1 MSNLFAS
8 RSKARAFAAENG
20 GRVKDRGAFYGEGR
34 WAVIGAN
41 ETSTQEKT
49 VAFDMETPPAP
60 TASMFFDSRGEARA
74 FSKTVQNAKIIDHAK
89 ITAGCDKEEGVVKD
103 LGKRGKRWEVVF
115 VVSDVEVSVTVPQ
128 LPEPTEVPISM
139 LVARDEDKEIY
150 NKIAADYHDAVLADP
165 IVIMTPGNVSIT
177 LADGTIHTLGSNSE
191 IFNDVGMLLLNNKIA
206 EAVALIEAG
215 IAAKAEVAIDLGP
228 DMKLLD
234 GILYWHGIKQE
245 SGIARRIVSDI
256 EAGKFD
262 NRYVEFMRKLMLN
275 PSYKSVEMLY
285 DFLEHNKFTILEN
298 GNILA
303 YKGLKRTEHGPRDW
317 YTGLVPNWANTTVTM
332 PRNMVEDDP
341 TKACSQGLHIAPAE
355 YAREYGNV
363 VEVSVDPADIVS
375 VPYNYNNKKC
385 RCCRYQ
391 VLTGKE
397 KPEGAPDVIVVGVK
411 GAILDEIYLDKED

>member
-1 MSNLFAS
+1 MSDLFKSRADARVCAAS
-8 RSKARAFAAENG
+8 RGMK
-20 GRVKDRGAFYGEGR
+20 VVDRGVSPAVLAEGR
-34 WAVIGAN
+34 WMVVPKDSIGA
-41 ETSTQEKT
+41 SPEKT
-49 VAFDMETPPAP
+49 ISFDMETYPAP
-60 TASMFFDSRGEARA
+60 TASMFFASRGEARA

-89 ITAGCDKEEGVVKD
+89 TTAGHDKEGGVVKD

-128 LPEPTEVPISM
+128 LPEPTPVPI
-139 LVARDEDKEIY
+139 
-150 NKIAADYHDAVLADP
+150 KISVVDDTKADP

-177 LADGTIHTLGSNSE
+177 LPDGTIHTLGSNSE
-191 IFNDVGMLLLNNKIA
+191 IFNDVGMLLLNNKID

-234 GILYWHGIKQE
+234 GVLYWHGIKQE

-285 DFLEHNKFTILEN
+285 DFLEHNKFEILEN

-303 YKGLKRTEHGPRDW
+303 YKGLKRTENGPRDW
-317 YTGLVPNWANTTVTM
+317 FTGLVPNWANTTVTM

-341 TKACSQGLHIAPAE
+341 TKACSQGLHIASKE
-355 YAREYGNV
+355 YARDYGTV

-375 VPYNYNNKKC
+375 VPYDYDNKKC
-385 RCCRYQ
+385 RCCRYE

-397 KPEGAPDVIVVGVK
+397 KPAGAPDIIVVGVR

>member
-1 MSNLFAS
+1 MSDLFKSRADARVCAAS
-8 RSKARAFAAENG
+8 RGMK
-20 GRVKDRGAFYGEGR
+20 VVDRGVSPAVLAEGR
-34 WAVIGAN
+34 WMVVPKDSIGA
-41 ETSTQEKT
+41 SPEKT
-49 VAFDMETPPAP
+49 ISFDMETYPAP
-60 TASMFFDSRGEARA
+60 TASMFFASRREARA

-89 ITAGCDKEEGVVKD
+89 TTAGHDKEEGVVKD

-128 LPEPTEVPISM
+128 LPEPTPVPI
-139 LVARDEDKEIY
+139 
-150 NKIAADYHDAVLADP
+150 KISVVDDTKADP

-177 LADGTIHTLGSNSE
+177 LPDGTIHTLGSNSE
-191 IFNDVGMLLLNNKIA
+191 IFNDVGMLLLNNKID

-256 EAGKFD
+256 ETGKFD

-285 DFLEHNKFTILEN
+285 DFLEHNKFEILEN

-303 YKGLKRTEHGPRDW
+303 YKGLKRTENGPRDW
-317 YTGLVPNWANTTVTM
+317 FTGLVPNWANTTVTM

-341 TKACSQGLHIAPAE
+341 TKACSQGLHIASKE
-355 YAREYGNV
+355 YARDYGNV

-385 RCCRYQ
+385 RCCRYE

-397 KPEGAPDVIVVGVK
+397 KPAGAPDVIVVGVR

>member
-1 MSNLFAS
+1 MSDLFKSRADARVCAAS
-8 RSKARAFAAENG
+8 RGMK
-20 GRVKDRGAFYGEGR
+20 VVDRGVSPAVLAEGR
-34 WAVIGAN
+34 WMVVPKDSIGA
-41 ETSTQEKT
+41 SPEKT
-49 VAFDMETPPAP
+49 ISFDMETYPAP
-60 TASMFFDSRGEARA
+60 TASVFFASRGEARA

-89 ITAGCDKEEGVVKD
+89 TTAGHDKEEGVVKD

-128 LPEPTEVPISM
+128 LPEPTPVPI
-139 LVARDEDKEIY
+139 
-150 NKIAADYHDAVLADP
+150 KISVVDDTKADP

-177 LADGTIHTLGSNSE
+177 LPDGTIHTLGSNSE
-191 IFNDVGMLLLNNKIA
+191 IFNDVGMLLLNNKTD

-256 EAGKFD
+256 ETGKFD

-285 DFLEHNKFTILEN
+285 DFLEHNKFEILEN

-303 YKGLKRTEHGPRDW
+303 YKGLKRTENGPRDW
-317 YTGLVPNWANTTVTM
+317 FTGLVPNWANTTVTM

-341 TKACSQGLHIAPAE
+341 TKACSQGLHIASKE
-355 YAREYGNV
+355 YARDYGNV

-385 RCCRYQ
+385 RCCRYE

-397 KPEGAPDVIVVGVK
+397 KPAGAPDVIVVGVR

>member
-1 MSNLFAS
+1 MSNLFKSRADARVCAAS
-8 RSKARAFAAENG
+8 RGMK
-20 GRVKDRGAFYGEGR
+20 VVDRGVSPAVLAEGR
-34 WAVIGAN
+34 WMVVPKDSIGA
-41 ETSTQEKT
+41 SPEKT
-49 VAFDMETPPAP
+49 VSFDMETYPAP
-60 TASMFFDSRGEARA
+60 TASMFFGSRGEARA

-89 ITAGCDKEEGVVKD
+89 TTAGHDKEEGVVKD

-128 LPEPTEVPISM
+128 LPEPTPVPI
-139 LVARDEDKEIY
+139 
-150 NKIAADYHDAVLADP
+150 KISVVDDTKADP

-177 LADGTIHTLGSNSE
+177 LPDGTIHTLGSNSE
-191 IFNDVGMLLLNNKIA
+191 IFNDVGMLLLNNKID

-256 EAGKFD
+256 ETGKFD

-285 DFLEHNKFTILEN
+285 DFLEHNKFEILEN

-303 YKGLKRTEHGPRDW
+303 YKGLKRTENGPRDW
-317 YTGLVPNWANTTVTM
+317 FTGLVPNWANTTVTM

-341 TKACSQGLHIAPAE
+341 TKACSQGLHIASKE
-355 YAREYGNV
+355 YARDYGNV

-375 VPYNYNNKKC
+375 VPYDYDNKKC
-385 RCCRYQ
+385 RCCRYE

-397 KPEGAPDVIVVGVK
+397 KPAGAPDVIVVGVR

>member
-20 GRVKDRGAFYGEGR
+20 GRVKDRGAFYGEER

-41 ETSTQEKT
+41 ETSAQEKT
-49 VAFDMETPPAP
+49 VTFDMETYPAP

-74 FSKTVQNAKIIDHAK
+74 FSKTVQNAKIIDHAQ
-89 ITAGCDKEEGVVKD
+89 GPRGVNYGVVKD

-128 LPEPTEVPISM
+128 LPEPTSMPINIS
-139 LVARDEDKEIY
+139 VVDDTK
-150 NKIAADYHDAVLADP
+150 ADP

-177 LADGTIHTLGSNSE
+177 LPDGTIHTLGGNSE
-191 IFNDVGMLLLNNKIA
+191 IFNDVGILLLNNKID

-234 GILYWHGIKQE
+234 GVLYWHGIKQE

-285 DFLEHNKFTILEN
+285 DFLEHNKFTILED

-341 TKACSQGLHIAPAE
+341 TKACSQGLHIAAEE
-355 YAREYGNV
+355 YARDYGNV

>member
-1 MSNLFAS
+1 MSNLFKSRADARVCAAS
-8 RSKARAFAAENG
+8 RGMK
-20 GRVKDRGAFYGEGR
+20 VVDRGVSPAVLAEGR
-34 WAVIGAN
+34 WMVVPKESIGA
-41 ETSTQEKT
+41 SPEKT
-49 VAFDMETPPAP
+49 VSFDMETYPAP
-60 TASMFFDSRGEARA
+60 TASMFFGSRGEARA

-89 ITAGCDKEEGVVKD
+89 TTAERDKDEGVVKD

-128 LPEPTEVPISM
+128 LPEPTSVPI
-139 LVARDEDKEIY
+139 
-150 NKIAADYHDAVLADP
+150 KISVVDDTKADP

-177 LADGTIHTLGSNSE
+177 LPDGTIHTLGSNSE
-191 IFNDVGMLLLNNKIA
+191 IFNDVGMLLLNNKID

-234 GILYWHGIKQE
+234 GVLYWHGIKQE

-256 EAGKFD
+256 ETGKFD

-285 DFLEHNKFTILEN
+285 DFLEHNKFEILEN

-303 YKGLKRTEHGPRDW
+303 YKGLKRTENGPRDW
-317 YTGLVPNWANTTVTM
+317 FTGLVPNWANTTVTM

-341 TKACSQGLHIAPAE
+341 TKSCSQGLHIASKE
-355 YAREYGNV
+355 YARDYGNV

-375 VPYNYNNKKC
+375 VPYDYDNKKC
-385 RCCRYQ
+385 RCCRYE

-397 KPEGAPDVIVVGVK
+397 KPAGAPDVIVVGVR

>member
-1 MSNLFAS
+1 MSDLFKSRADARVCAAS
-8 RSKARAFAAENG
+8 RGMK
-20 GRVKDRGAFYGEGR
+20 VVDRGVSPAVLAEGR
-34 WAVIGAN
+34 WMVVPKDSIGA
-41 ETSTQEKT
+41 SPEKT
-49 VAFDMETPPAP
+49 ISFDMETYPAP
-60 TASMFFDSRGEARA
+60 TASVFFASRGEARA

-89 ITAGCDKEEGVVKD
+89 TTAGHDKEEGVVKD

-128 LPEPTEVPISM
+128 LPEPTPVPI
-139 LVARDEDKEIY
+139 
-150 NKIAADYHDAVLADP
+150 KISVVDDTKADP

-177 LADGTIHTLGSNSE
+177 LPDGTIHTLGSNSE
-191 IFNDVGMLLLNNKIA
+191 IFNDVGMLLLNNKID

-256 EAGKFD
+256 ETGKFD

-285 DFLEHNKFTILEN
+285 DFLEHNKFEILEN

-303 YKGLKRTEHGPRDW
+303 YKGLKRTENGPRDW
-317 YTGLVPNWANTTVTM
+317 FTGLVPNWANTTVTM

-341 TKACSQGLHIAPAE
+341 TKACSQGLHIASKE
-355 YAREYGNV
+355 YARDYGNV

-385 RCCRYQ
+385 RCCRYE

-397 KPEGAPDVIVVGVK
+397 KPAGAPDVIVVGVR

>member
-1 MSNLFAS
+1 MSDLFKSRADARVCAAS
-8 RSKARAFAAENG
+8 RGMK
-20 GRVKDRGAFYGEGR
+20 VVDRGVSPAVLAEGR
-34 WAVIGAN
+34 WMVVPKDSIGA
-41 ETSTQEKT
+41 SPEKT
-49 VAFDMETPPAP
+49 ISFDMETYPAP
-60 TASMFFDSRGEARA
+60 TASMFFASRGEARA

-89 ITAGCDKEEGVVKD
+89 TTAGHDKEEGVVKD

-128 LPEPTEVPISM
+128 LPEPTPVPI
-139 LVARDEDKEIY
+139 
-150 NKIAADYHDAVLADP
+150 KISVVDDTKADP

-177 LADGTIHTLGSNSE
+177 LPDGTIHTLGSNSE
-191 IFNDVGMLLLNNKIA
+191 IFNDVGMLLLNNKID

-256 EAGKFD
+256 ETRKFD

-285 DFLEHNKFTILEN
+285 DFLEHNKFEILEN

-303 YKGLKRTEHGPRDW
+303 YKGLKRTENGPRDW
-317 YTGLVPNWANTTVTM
+317 FTGLVPNWANTTVTM

-341 TKACSQGLHIAPAE
+341 TKACSQGLHIASKE
-355 YAREYGNV
+355 YARDYGNV

-385 RCCRYQ
+385 RCCRYE

-397 KPEGAPDVIVVGVK
+397 KPAGAPDVIVVGVG

>member
-1 MSNLFAS
+1 MSNLFKSRADARVCAAS
-8 RSKARAFAAENG
+8 RGMK
-20 GRVKDRGAFYGEGR
+20 VVDRGVSPAVLAEGR
-34 WAVIGAN
+34 WMVVPKDSIGA
-41 ETSTQEKT
+41 SPEKT
-49 VAFDMETPPAP
+49 ISFDMETYPAP
-60 TASMFFDSRGEARA
+60 TASMFFASRGEARA

-89 ITAGCDKEEGVVKD
+89 TTAGHDKEEGVVKD

-115 VVSDVEVSVTVPQ
+115 VVSDVEVSITVPQ
-128 LPEPTEVPISM
+128 LPEPTPVPI
-139 LVARDEDKEIY
+139 
-150 NKIAADYHDAVLADP
+150 KISVVDDTKADP

-177 LADGTIHTLGSNSE
+177 LPDGTIHTLGSNSE
-191 IFNDVGMLLLNNKIA
+191 IFNDVGMLLLNNKID

-234 GILYWHGIKQE
+234 GVLYWHGIKQE

-256 EAGKFD
+256 ETGKFD

-285 DFLEHNKFTILEN
+285 DFLEHNKFEILEN

-303 YKGLKRTEHGPRDW
+303 YKGLKRTENGPRDW
-317 YTGLVPNWANTTVTM
+317 FTGLVPNWANTTVTM

-341 TKACSQGLHIAPAE
+341 TKACSQGLHIASKE
-355 YAREYGNV
+355 YARDYGNV

-385 RCCRYQ
+385 RCCRYE

-397 KPEGAPDVIVVGVK
+397 KPAGAPDVIVVGVG

>member
-20 GRVKDRGAFYGEGR
+20 GRVKDRGTFYGEER

-41 ETSTQEKT
+41 ETPAQEKT
-49 VAFDMETPPAP
+49 VAFDMETYPAP
-60 TASMFFDSRGEARA
+60 TASMFFGSRGEARA

-89 ITAGCDKEEGVVKD
+89 TTAGHDKEEGVVKD

-128 LPEPTEVPISM
+128 LPEPTSVPINIS
-139 LVARDEDKEIY
+139 VVDDTK
-150 NKIAADYHDAVLADP
+150 ADP

-177 LADGTIHTLGSNSE
+177 LPDGTIHTLGSNSE
-191 IFNDVGMLLLNNKIA
+191 IFNDVGMLLLNNKID

-256 EAGKFD
+256 ETGKFD

-285 DFLEHNKFTILEN
+285 DFLEHNKFEILEN

-303 YKGLKRTEHGPRDW
+303 YKGLKRTENGPRDW
-317 YTGLVPNWANTTVTM
+317 FTGLVPNWANTTVTM

-341 TKACSQGLHIAPAE
+341 TKACSQGLHIASKE
-355 YAREYGNV
+355 YARDYGNV

-385 RCCRYQ
+385 RCCRYE

-397 KPEGAPDVIVVGVK
+397 KPAGAPDVIVVGVR

>member
-1 MSNLFAS
+1 MSNLFKSRADARVCAAS
-8 RSKARAFAAENG
+8 RGMK
-20 GRVKDRGAFYGEGR
+20 VVDRGVSPAVLAEGR
-34 WAVIGAN
+34 WMVVPKDSIGA
-41 ETSTQEKT
+41 SPEKT
-49 VAFDMETPPAP
+49 ISFDMETYPAP
-60 TASMFFDSRGEARA
+60 TASMFFASRGEARA

-89 ITAGCDKEEGVVKD
+89 TTAGHDKEEGVVKD

-115 VVSDVEVSVTVPQ
+115 VVSDVEVSITVPQ
-128 LPEPTEVPISM
+128 LPEPTPVPI
-139 LVARDEDKEIY
+139 
-150 NKIAADYHDAVLADP
+150 KISVVDDTKADP

-177 LADGTIHTLGSNSE
+177 LPDGTIHTLGSNSE
-191 IFNDVGMLLLNNKIA
+191 IFNDVGMLLLNNKID

-234 GILYWHGIKQE
+234 GVLYWHGIKQE

-256 EAGKFD
+256 ETGKFD

-285 DFLEHNKFTILEN
+285 DFLEHNKFEILEN

-303 YKGLKRTEHGPRDW
+303 YKGLKRTENGPRDW
-317 YTGLVPNWANTTVTM
+317 FTGLVPNWANTTVTM

-341 TKACSQGLHIAPAE
+341 TKACSQGLHIASKE
-355 YAREYGNV
+355 YARDYGNV

-385 RCCRYQ
+385 RCCRYE

-397 KPEGAPDVIVVGVK
+397 KPAGAPDVIVVGVR

>member
-1 MSNLFAS
+1 MSDLFKSRADARVCAAS
-8 RSKARAFAAENG
+8 RGMK
-20 GRVKDRGAFYGEGR
+20 VVDRGVSPAVLAEGR
-34 WAVIGAN
+34 WMVVPKDSIG
-41 ETSTQEKT
+41 TSPEKT
-49 VAFDMETPPAP
+49 ISFDMETYPAP
-60 TASMFFDSRGEARA
+60 TASMFFASRGEARA

-89 ITAGCDKEEGVVKD
+89 TTAGHDKEEGVVKD

-128 LPEPTEVPISM
+128 LPEPTPVPI
-139 LVARDEDKEIY
+139 
-150 NKIAADYHDAVLADP
+150 KISVVDDTKADP

-177 LADGTIHTLGSNSE
+177 LPDGTIHTLGSNSE
-191 IFNDVGMLLLNNKIA
+191 IFNDVGMLLLNNKID

-256 EAGKFD
+256 ETGKFD

-285 DFLEHNKFTILEN
+285 DFLEHNKFEILEN

-303 YKGLKRTEHGPRDW
+303 YKGLKRTENGPRDW
-317 YTGLVPNWANTTVTM
+317 FTGLVPNWANTTVTM

-341 TKACSQGLHIAPAE
+341 TKACSQGLHIASKE
-355 YAREYGNV
+355 YARDYGNV

-385 RCCRYQ
+385 RCCRYE

-397 KPEGAPDVIVVGVK
+397 KPAGAPDVIVVGVR

>member
-1 MSNLFAS
+1 MSNLFKSRADARVCAAS
-8 RSKARAFAAENG
+8 RGMK
-20 GRVKDRGAFYGEGR
+20 VVDRGVSPAVLAEGR
-34 WAVIGAN
+34 WMVVPKDSIGA
-41 ETSTQEKT
+41 SPEKT
-49 VAFDMETPPAP
+49 ISFDMETYPAP
-60 TASMFFDSRGEARA
+60 TASMFFASRGEARA

-89 ITAGCDKEEGVVKD
+89 TTAGHDKEEGVVKD

-128 LPEPTEVPISM
+128 LPEPTPVPI
-139 LVARDEDKEIY
+139 
-150 NKIAADYHDAVLADP
+150 KISVVDDTKADP

-177 LADGTIHTLGSNSE
+177 LPDGTIHTLGSNSE
-191 IFNDVGMLLLNNKIA
+191 IFNDVGMLLLNNKID

-285 DFLEHNKFTILEN
+285 DFLEHNKFEILEN

-303 YKGLKRTEHGPRDW
+303 YKGLKRTENGPRDW
-317 YTGLVPNWANTTVTM
+317 FTGLVPNWANTTVTM

-341 TKACSQGLHIAPAE
+341 TKACSQGLHIASKE
-355 YAREYGNV
+355 YARGYGNV

-385 RCCRYQ
+385 RCCRYE

-397 KPEGAPDVIVVGVK
+397 KPAGAPDVIVVGVR

>member
-1 MSNLFAS
+1 MNKFFESRSAARKFAS
-8 RSKARAFAAENG
+8 ENG
-20 GRVKDRGAFYGEGR
+20 MKVLDLGVGAQSMRWMVVPKDSQGASRPPEVDMSFTSE
-34 WAVIGAN
+34 AV
-41 ETSTQEKT
+41 
-49 VAFDMETPPAP
+49 PAQS
-60 TASMFFDSRGEARA
+60 SMFFASRGEARDFA
-74 FSKTVQNAKIIDHAK
+74 RGKKNAKIIDHAK
-89 ITAGCDKEEGVVKD
+89 TSDGRDKHEGVVKD
-103 LGKRGKRWEVVF
+103 LGKRGKRWEVTF
-115 VVSDVEVSVTVPQ
+115 EVTDLHIEATVTL
-128 LPEPTEVPISM
+128 LPEPTSVPINIS
-139 LVARDEDKEIY
+139 VVEDMK
-150 NKIAADYHDAVLADP
+150 ADP

-191 IFNDVGMLLLNNKIA
+191 IFNDVGILLLNNKID

-234 GILYWHGIKQE
+234 GVLYWHGIKQE

-285 DFLEHNKFTILEN
+285 DFLEHNKFEILEN

-303 YKGLKRTEHGPRDW
+303 YKGLKRTENGPRDW
-317 YTGLVPNWANTTVTM
+317 FTGLVPNWANTTVTM

-341 TKACSQGLHIAPAE
+341 TKPCSQGLHIASAE
-355 YAREYGNV
+355 YARGYGNV

-385 RCCRYQ
+385 RCCRYE

-397 KPEGAPDVIVVGVK
+397 KPAGAPDVIVVGVR

>member
-1 MSNLFAS
+1 MSDLFKSRADARVCAAS
-8 RSKARAFAAENG
+8 RGMK
-20 GRVKDRGAFYGEGR
+20 VVDRGVSPAVLAEGR
-34 WAVIGAN
+34 WMVVPKDSIGA
-41 ETSTQEKT
+41 SPEKT
-49 VAFDMETPPAP
+49 ISFDMETYPAP
-60 TASMFFDSRGEARA
+60 TASMFFASRGEARA

-89 ITAGCDKEEGVVKD
+89 TTAGHDKEEGVVKD

-128 LPEPTEVPISM
+128 LPEPTPVPI
-139 LVARDEDKEIY
+139 
-150 NKIAADYHDAVLADP
+150 KISVVDDTKADP
-165 IVIMTPGNVSIT
+165 IIIMTPGNVSIT
-177 LADGTIHTLGSNSE
+177 LPDGTIHTLGSNSE
-191 IFNDVGMLLLNNKIA
+191 IFNDVGMLLLNNKID

-256 EAGKFD
+256 ETGKFD

-285 DFLEHNKFTILEN
+285 DFLEHNKFEILEN

-303 YKGLKRTEHGPRDW
+303 YKGLKRTENGPRDW
-317 YTGLVPNWANTTVTM
+317 FTGLVPNWANTTVTM

-341 TKACSQGLHIAPAE
+341 TKACSQGLHIASKE
-355 YAREYGNV
+355 YARDYGNV

-385 RCCRYQ
+385 RCCRYE

-397 KPEGAPDVIVVGVK
+397 KPAGAPDVIVVGVR

>member
-20 GRVKDRGAFYGEGR
+20 GRVKDRGTFYGEER

-41 ETSTQEKT
+41 ETPAQEKT
-49 VAFDMETPPAP
+49 VAFDMETYPAP
-60 TASMFFDSRGEARA
+60 TASMFFGSRGEARA

-89 ITAGCDKEEGVVKD
+89 TTAGHDKEEGVVKD

-128 LPEPTEVPISM
+128 LPEPTPVPI
-139 LVARDEDKEIY
+139 
-150 NKIAADYHDAVLADP
+150 KISVVDDTKADP

-177 LADGTIHTLGSNSE
+177 LPDGTIHTLGSNSE
-191 IFNDVGMLLLNNKIA
+191 IFNDVGMLLLNNKID

-256 EAGKFD
+256 ETGKFD

-285 DFLEHNKFTILEN
+285 DFLEHNKFEILEN

-303 YKGLKRTEHGPRDW
+303 YKGLKRTENGPRDW
-317 YTGLVPNWANTTVTM
+317 FTGLVPNWANTTVTM

-341 TKACSQGLHIAPAE
+341 TKACSQGLHIASKE
-355 YAREYGNV
+355 YARDYGNV

-385 RCCRYQ
+385 RCCRYE

-397 KPEGAPDVIVVGVK
+397 KPAGAPDVIVVGVR

>member
-1 MSNLFAS
+1 MSDLFKSRADARVCAAS
-8 RSKARAFAAENG
+8 RGMK
-20 GRVKDRGAFYGEGR
+20 VVDRGVSPAVLAEGR
-34 WAVIGAN
+34 WMVVPKDSIGA
-41 ETSTQEKT
+41 SPEKT
-49 VAFDMETPPAP
+49 ISFDMETYPAP
-60 TASMFFDSRGEARA
+60 TASMFFASRGEARA

-89 ITAGCDKEEGVVKD
+89 TTAGHDKEEGVVKD

-128 LPEPTEVPISM
+128 LPEPTPVPI
-139 LVARDEDKEIY
+139 
-150 NKIAADYHDAVLADP
+150 KISVVDDTKADP

-177 LADGTIHTLGSNSE
+177 LPDGTIHTLGSNSE
-191 IFNDVGMLLLNNKIA
+191 IFNDVGMLLLNNKID

-256 EAGKFD
+256 GTGKFD

-285 DFLEHNKFTILEN
+285 DFLEHNKFEILEN

-303 YKGLKRTEHGPRDW
+303 YKGLKRTENGPRDW
-317 YTGLVPNWANTTVTM
+317 FTGLVPNWANTTVTM

-341 TKACSQGLHIAPAE
+341 TKACSQGLHIASKE
-355 YAREYGNV
+355 YARDYGNV

-385 RCCRYQ
+385 RCCRYE

-397 KPEGAPDVIVVGVK
+397 KPAGAPDVIVVGVR

>member
-1 MSNLFAS
+1 MSDLFKSRADARVCAAS
-8 RSKARAFAAENG
+8 RGMK
-20 GRVKDRGAFYGEGR
+20 VVDRGVSPAVLAEGR
-34 WAVIGAN
+34 WMVVPKDSIGA
-41 ETSTQEKT
+41 SPEKT
-49 VAFDMETPPAP
+49 ISFDMETYPAP
-60 TASMFFDSRGEARA
+60 TASMFFASRGEARA
-74 FSKTVQNAKIIDHAK
+74 FSKTVQNAKIIHHAK
-89 ITAGCDKEEGVVKD
+89 TTAGNDKEEGVVKD

-128 LPEPTEVPISM
+128 LPEPTPVPI
-139 LVARDEDKEIY
+139 
-150 NKIAADYHDAVLADP
+150 KISVVDDTKADP

-177 LADGTIHTLGSNSE
+177 LPDGTIHTLGSNSE
-191 IFNDVGMLLLNNKIA
+191 IFNDVGMLLLNNKID

-256 EAGKFD
+256 ETGKFD

-285 DFLEHNKFTILEN
+285 DFLEHNKFEILEN

-303 YKGLKRTEHGPRDW
+303 YKGLKRTENGPRDW
-317 YTGLVPNWANTTVTM
+317 FTGLVPNWANTTVTM

-341 TKACSQGLHIAPAE
+341 TKACSQGLHIASKE
-355 YAREYGNV
+355 YARDYGNV

-385 RCCRYQ
+385 RCCRYE

-397 KPEGAPDVIVVGVK
+397 KPAGAPDVIVVGVR

>member
-1 MSNLFAS
+1 MSDLFKSRADARVCAAS
-8 RSKARAFAAENG
+8 RGMK
-20 GRVKDRGAFYGEGR
+20 VVDRGVSPAVLAEGR
-34 WAVIGAN
+34 WMVVPKDSIGA
-41 ETSTQEKT
+41 SPEKT
-49 VAFDMETPPAP
+49 ISFDMETYPAP
-60 TASMFFDSRGEARA
+60 TASMFFASRGEARA

-89 ITAGCDKEEGVVKD
+89 TTAGHDKEEGVVKD

-128 LPEPTEVPISM
+128 LPDPTPVPI
-139 LVARDEDKEIY
+139 
-150 NKIAADYHDAVLADP
+150 KISVVDDTKADP

-177 LADGTIHTLGSNSE
+177 LPDGTIHTLGSNSE
-191 IFNDVGMLLLNNKIA
+191 IFNDVGMLLLNNKID

-256 EAGKFD
+256 ETGKFD

-285 DFLEHNKFTILEN
+285 DFLEHNKFEILEN

-303 YKGLKRTEHGPRDW
+303 YKGLKRTENGPRDW
-317 YTGLVPNWANTTVTM
+317 FTGLVPNWANTTVTM

-341 TKACSQGLHIAPAE
+341 TKACSQGLHIASKE
-355 YAREYGNV
+355 YARDYGNV

-385 RCCRYQ
+385 RCCRYE

-397 KPEGAPDVIVVGVK
+397 KPAGAPDVIVVGVR

>member
-1 MSNLFAS
+1 MSDLFKSRADARVCAAS
-8 RSKARAFAAENG
+8 RGMK
-20 GRVKDRGAFYGEGR
+20 VVDRGVSPAVLAEGR
-34 WAVIGAN
+34 WMVVPKDSIGA
-41 ETSTQEKT
+41 SPEKT
-49 VAFDMETPPAP
+49 ISFDMETYPAP
-60 TASMFFDSRGEARA
+60 TASMFFASRGEARA

-89 ITAGCDKEEGVVKD
+89 TTAGHDKEEGVVKD

-128 LPEPTEVPISM
+128 LPEPTPVPI
-139 LVARDEDKEIY
+139 
-150 NKIAADYHDAVLADP
+150 KISVVDDTKADP

-177 LADGTIHTLGSNSE
+177 LPDGTIHTLGSNSE
-191 IFNDVGMLLLNNKIA
+191 IFNDVGMLLLNNKIG
-206 EAVALIEAG
+206 EAVALIEEG

-256 EAGKFD
+256 ETGKFD

-285 DFLEHNKFTILEN
+285 DFLEHNKFEILEN

-303 YKGLKRTEHGPRDW
+303 YKGLKRTENGPRDW
-317 YTGLVPNWANTTVTM
+317 FTGLVPNWANTTVTM

-341 TKACSQGLHIAPAE
+341 TKACSQGLHIASKE
-355 YAREYGNV
+355 YARDYGNV

-385 RCCRYQ
+385 RCCRYE

-397 KPEGAPDVIVVGVK
+397 KPAGAPDVIVVGVR

>member
-1 MSNLFAS
+1 MSDLFKSRADARVCAAS
-8 RSKARAFAAENG
+8 RGMK
-20 GRVKDRGAFYGEGR
+20 VVDRGVSPAVLAEGR
-34 WAVIGAN
+34 WMVVPKDSIGA
-41 ETSTQEKT
+41 SPEKT
-49 VAFDMETPPAP
+49 ISFDMETYPAP
-60 TASMFFDSRGEARA
+60 TASMFFASRGEARA

-89 ITAGCDKEEGVVKD
+89 TTAGHDKEEGVVKD

-128 LPEPTEVPISM
+128 LPEPTPVPI
-139 LVARDEDKEIY
+139 
-150 NKIAADYHDAVLADP
+150 KISVVDDTKADP

-177 LADGTIHTLGSNSE
+177 LPDGTIHTLGSNSE
-191 IFNDVGMLLLNNKIA
+191 IFNDVGMLLLNNKID

-256 EAGKFD
+256 ETGKFD

-285 DFLEHNKFTILEN
+285 DFLEHNKFEILEN

-303 YKGLKRTEHGPRDW
+303 YKGLKRTENGPRDW
-317 YTGLVPNWANTTVTM
+317 FTGLVPNWANTTVTM

-341 TKACSQGLHIAPAE
+341 TKACSQGLHIASKE
-355 YAREYGNV
+355 YARDYGNV

-397 KPEGAPDVIVVGVK
+397 KPAGAPDVIVVGVR

>member
-1 MSNLFAS
+1 MSDLFKSRADARVCAAS
-8 RSKARAFAAENG
+8 RGMK
-20 GRVKDRGAFYGEGR
+20 VVDRGVSPAVLAEGR
-34 WAVIGAN
+34 WMVVPKDSIGA
-41 ETSTQEKT
+41 SPEKT
-49 VAFDMETPPAP
+49 ISFDMETYPAP
-60 TASMFFDSRGEARA
+60 TASMFFASRGEARA

-89 ITAGCDKEEGVVKD
+89 ITAGHDKEEGVVKD

-128 LPEPTEVPISM
+128 LPEPTPVPI
-139 LVARDEDKEIY
+139 
-150 NKIAADYHDAVLADP
+150 KISVVDDTKTDP

-177 LADGTIHTLGSNSE
+177 LPDGTIHTLGSNSE
-191 IFNDVGMLLLNNKIA
+191 IFNDVGMLLLNNKID

-256 EAGKFD
+256 ETGKFD

-285 DFLEHNKFTILEN
+285 DFLEHNKFEILEN

-303 YKGLKRTEHGPRDW
+303 YKGLKRTENGPRDW
-317 YTGLVPNWANTTVTM
+317 FTGLVPNWANTIVTM

-341 TKACSQGLHIAPAE
+341 TKACSQGLHIASKE
-355 YAREYGNV
+355 YARDYGNV

-385 RCCRYQ
+385 RCCRYE

-397 KPEGAPDVIVVGVK
+397 KPAGAPDVIVVGVR

>member
-1 MSNLFAS
+1 MSDLFKSRADARVCAAS
-8 RSKARAFAAENG
+8 RGMK
-20 GRVKDRGAFYGEGR
+20 VVDRGVSPAVLAEWR
-34 WAVIGAN
+34 WMVVPKDSISA
-41 ETSTQEKT
+41 SPEKT
-49 VAFDMETPPAP
+49 ISFDMETYPAP
-60 TASMFFDSRGEARA
+60 TASMFFASRGEARA

-89 ITAGCDKEEGVVKD
+89 TTAGHDKEEGVVKD

-128 LPEPTEVPISM
+128 LPEPTPVPI
-139 LVARDEDKEIY
+139 
-150 NKIAADYHDAVLADP
+150 KISVVDDTKADP

-177 LADGTIHTLGSNSE
+177 LPDGTIHTLGSNSE
-191 IFNDVGMLLLNNKIA
+191 IFNDVGMLLLNNKID

-256 EAGKFD
+256 ETGKFD

-285 DFLEHNKFTILEN
+285 DFLEHNKFEILEN

-303 YKGLKRTEHGPRDW
+303 YKGLKRTENGPRDW
-317 YTGLVPNWANTTVTM
+317 FTGLVPNWANTTVTM

-341 TKACSQGLHIAPAE
+341 TKACSQGLHIASKE
-355 YAREYGNV
+355 YARDYGNV

-385 RCCRYQ
+385 RCCRYE

-397 KPEGAPDVIVVGVK
+397 KPAGAPDVIVVGVR

>member
-1 MSNLFAS
+1 MSNLFKSRADARVCAAS
-8 RSKARAFAAENG
+8 RGMK
-20 GRVKDRGAFYGEGR
+20 VVDRGVSTAVLAEGR
-34 WAVIGAN
+34 WMVVPKDSIGA
-41 ETSTQEKT
+41 SPEKT
-49 VAFDMETPPAP
+49 ISFDMETYPAP
-60 TASMFFDSRGEARA
+60 TASMFFASRGEARA

-89 ITAGCDKEEGVVKD
+89 TTAGHDKEEGVVKD

-128 LPEPTEVPISM
+128 LPEPTPVPI
-139 LVARDEDKEIY
+139 
-150 NKIAADYHDAVLADP
+150 KISVVDDTKADP

-177 LADGTIHTLGSNSE
+177 LPDGTIHTLGSNSE
-191 IFNDVGMLLLNNKIA
+191 IFNDVGMLLLNNKID

-256 EAGKFD
+256 ETGKFD

-285 DFLEHNKFTILEN
+285 DFLEHNKFEILEN

-303 YKGLKRTEHGPRDW
+303 YKGLKRTENGPRDW
-317 YTGLVPNWANTTVTM
+317 FTGLVPNWANTTVTM

-341 TKACSQGLHIAPAE
+341 TKACSQGLHIASKE
-355 YAREYGNV
+355 YARDYGNV

-375 VPYNYNNKKC
+375 VPYDYDNKKC
-385 RCCRYQ
+385 RCCRYE

-397 KPEGAPDVIVVGVK
+397 KPAGAPDVIVVGVR

>member
-1 MSNLFAS
+1 MSNLFKSRADARVCAAS
-8 RSKARAFAAENG
+8 RGMK
-20 GRVKDRGAFYGEGR
+20 VVDRGVSPAVLAEGR
-34 WAVIGAN
+34 WMVVPKDSIGA
-41 ETSTQEKT
+41 SPEKT
-49 VAFDMETPPAP
+49 ISFDMETYPAP
-60 TASMFFDSRGEARA
+60 TASMFFASRGEARA

-89 ITAGCDKEEGVVKD
+89 TTAGHDKEEGVVKD

-128 LPEPTEVPISM
+128 LPEPTPVPI
-139 LVARDEDKEIY
+139 
-150 NKIAADYHDAVLADP
+150 KISVVDDTKADP

-177 LADGTIHTLGSNSE
+177 LPDGTIHTLGSNSE
-191 IFNDVGMLLLNNKIA
+191 IFNDVGMLLLNNKID

-256 EAGKFD
+256 ETGKFD

-285 DFLEHNKFTILEN
+285 DFLEHNKFEILEN

-303 YKGLKRTEHGPRDW
+303 YKGLKRTENGPRDW
-317 YTGLVPNWANTTVTM
+317 FTGLVPNWANTTVTM

-341 TKACSQGLHIAPAE
+341 TKSCSQGLHIASKE
-355 YAREYGNV
+355 YARDYGNV

-375 VPYNYNNKKC
+375 VPYDYDNKKC
-385 RCCRYQ
+385 RCCRYE

-397 KPEGAPDVIVVGVK
+397 KPAGAPDVIVVGVR

>member
-1 MSNLFAS
+1 MSDLFKSRADARVCAAS
-8 RSKARAFAAENG
+8 RGMK
-20 GRVKDRGAFYGEGR
+20 VVDRGVSPAVLAEGR
-34 WAVIGAN
+34 WMVVPKDSIGA
-41 ETSTQEKT
+41 SPEKT
-49 VAFDMETPPAP
+49 ISFDMETYPAP
-60 TASMFFDSRGEARA
+60 TASMFFASRGEARA

-89 ITAGCDKEEGVVKD
+89 TTAGHDKEEGVVKD

-128 LPEPTEVPISM
+128 LPEPTPVPI
-139 LVARDEDKEIY
+139 
-150 NKIAADYHDAVLADP
+150 KISVVDDTKADP

-177 LADGTIHTLGSNSE
+177 LPDGTIHTLGSNSE
-191 IFNDVGMLLLNNKIA
+191 IFNDVGMLLLNNKID

-256 EAGKFD
+256 ETGKFD

-285 DFLEHNKFTILEN
+285 DFLEHNKFEILEN

-303 YKGLKRTEHGPRDW
+303 YKGLKRTENGPRDW
-317 YTGLVPNWANTTVTM
+317 FTGLVPNWANTTVTM

-341 TKACSQGLHIAPAE
+341 TKACSQGLHIASKE
-355 YAREYGNV
+355 YARDYGNV

-375 VPYNYNNKKC
+375 VPYNYNKKKC
-385 RCCRYQ
+385 RCCRYE

-397 KPEGAPDVIVVGVK
+397 KPAGAPDVIVVGVR

>member
-1 MSNLFAS
+1 MSDLFKSRADARVCAAS
-8 RSKARAFAAENG
+8 RGMK
-20 GRVKDRGAFYGEGR
+20 VVDRGVSPAVLAEGR
-34 WAVIGAN
+34 WMVVPKDSIGA
-41 ETSTQEKT
+41 SPEKT
-49 VAFDMETPPAP
+49 ISFDMETYPAP
-60 TASMFFDSRGEARA
+60 TASMFFASRGEARA

-89 ITAGCDKEEGVVKD
+89 TTAGHDKEEGVVKD

-128 LPEPTEVPISM
+128 LPEPTSVPI
-139 LVARDEDKEIY
+139 
-150 NKIAADYHDAVLADP
+150 KISVVDDTKADP

-177 LADGTIHTLGSNSE
+177 LPDGTIHTLGSNSE
-191 IFNDVGMLLLNNKIA
+191 IFNDVGMLLLNNKID

-256 EAGKFD
+256 ETGKFD

-285 DFLEHNKFTILEN
+285 DFLEHNKFEILEN

-303 YKGLKRTEHGPRDW
+303 YKGLKRTENGPRDW
-317 YTGLVPNWANTTVTM
+317 FTGLVPNWANTTVTM

-341 TKACSQGLHIAPAE
+341 TKACSQGLHIASKE
-355 YAREYGNV
+355 YARDYGNV

-385 RCCRYQ
+385 RCCRYE

-397 KPEGAPDVIVVGVK
+397 KPAGAPDVIVVGVR

>member
-1 MSNLFAS
+1 MSDLFKSRADARVCAAS
-8 RSKARAFAAENG
+8 RGMK
-20 GRVKDRGAFYGEGR
+20 VVDRGVSPAVLAEGR
-34 WAVIGAN
+34 WMVVPKDSIGA
-41 ETSTQEKT
+41 SPEKT
-49 VAFDMETPPAP
+49 ISFDMETYPAP
-60 TASMFFDSRGEARA
+60 TASMFFASRGEARA

-89 ITAGCDKEEGVVKD
+89 ITAGHDKEEGVVKD

-128 LPEPTEVPISM
+128 LPEPTPVPI
-139 LVARDEDKEIY
+139 
-150 NKIAADYHDAVLADP
+150 KISVVDDTKADP

-177 LADGTIHTLGSNSE
+177 LPDGTIHTLGSNSE
-191 IFNDVGMLLLNNKIA
+191 IFNDVGMLLLNNKID

-256 EAGKFD
+256 ETGKFD

-285 DFLEHNKFTILEN
+285 DFLEHNKFEILEN

-303 YKGLKRTEHGPRDW
+303 YKGLKRTENGPRDW
-317 YTGLVPNWANTTVTM
+317 FTGLVPNWANTTVTM

-341 TKACSQGLHIAPAE
+341 TKACSQGLHIASKE
-355 YAREYGNV
+355 YARDYGNV

-385 RCCRYQ
+385 RCCRYE

-397 KPEGAPDVIVVGVK
+397 KPAGAPDVIVVGVR

>member
-1 MSNLFAS
+1 MSDLFKSRADARVCAAS
-8 RSKARAFAAENG
+8 RGMK
-20 GRVKDRGAFYGEGR
+20 VVDRGVSPAVLAEGR
-34 WAVIGAN
+34 WMVVPKDSIGA
-41 ETSTQEKT
+41 SPEKT
-49 VAFDMETPPAP
+49 ISFDMETYPGP
-60 TASMFFDSRGEARA
+60 TASMFFASRGEARA

-89 ITAGCDKEEGVVKD
+89 TTAGHDKEEGVVKD

-128 LPEPTEVPISM
+128 LPEPTPVPI
-139 LVARDEDKEIY
+139 
-150 NKIAADYHDAVLADP
+150 KISVVDDTKADP

-177 LADGTIHTLGSNSE
+177 LPDGTIHTLGSNSE
-191 IFNDVGMLLLNNKIA
+191 IFNDVGMLLLNNKID

-256 EAGKFD
+256 ETGKFD

-285 DFLEHNKFTILEN
+285 DFLEHNKFEILEN

-303 YKGLKRTEHGPRDW
+303 YKGLKRTENGPRDW
-317 YTGLVPNWANTTVTM
+317 FTGLVPNWANTTVTM

-341 TKACSQGLHIAPAE
+341 TKACSQGLHIASKE
-355 YAREYGNV
+355 YARDYGNV

-385 RCCRYQ
+385 RCCRYE

-397 KPEGAPDVIVVGVK
+397 KPAGAPDVIVVGVR

>member
-1 MSNLFAS
+1 MSDLFKSRADARVCAAS
-8 RSKARAFAAENG
+8 RGMK
-20 GRVKDRGAFYGEGR
+20 VVDRGVSPAVLAEGR
-34 WAVIGAN
+34 WMVVPKESIGA
-41 ETSTQEKT
+41 SPEKT
-49 VAFDMETPPAP
+49 ISFDMETYPAP
-60 TASMFFDSRGEARA
+60 TASMFFASRGEARA

-89 ITAGCDKEEGVVKD
+89 TTAGHDKEEGVVKD

-128 LPEPTEVPISM
+128 LPEPTPVPI
-139 LVARDEDKEIY
+139 
-150 NKIAADYHDAVLADP
+150 KISVVDDTKTDP

-177 LADGTIHTLGSNSE
+177 LPDGTIHTLGSNSE
-191 IFNDVGMLLLNNKIA
+191 IFNDVGMLLLNNKID

-256 EAGKFD
+256 ETGKFD

-285 DFLEHNKFTILEN
+285 DFLEHNKFEILEN

-303 YKGLKRTEHGPRDW
+303 YKGLKRTENGPRDW
-317 YTGLVPNWANTTVTM
+317 FTGLVPNWANTTVTM

-341 TKACSQGLHIAPAE
+341 TKACSQGLHIASKE
-355 YAREYGNV
+355 YARDYGNV

-385 RCCRYQ
+385 RCCRYE

-397 KPEGAPDVIVVGVK
+397 KPAGAPDVIVVGVR

>member
-1 MSNLFAS
+1 MSDLFKSRADARVCAAS
-8 RSKARAFAAENG
+8 RGMK
-20 GRVKDRGAFYGEGR
+20 VVDRGVSPAVLAEGR
-34 WAVIGAN
+34 WMVVPKDSIGA
-41 ETSTQEKT
+41 SPEKT
-49 VAFDMETPPAP
+49 ISFDMETYPAP
-60 TASMFFDSRGEARA
+60 TASMFFASRGEARA

-89 ITAGCDKEEGVVKD
+89 TTAGHDKEEGVVKD

-128 LPEPTEVPISM
+128 LPEPTPVPI
-139 LVARDEDKEIY
+139 
-150 NKIAADYHDAVLADP
+150 KISVVDDTKADP

-177 LADGTIHTLGSNSE
+177 LPDGTIHTLGSNSE
-191 IFNDVGMLLLNNKIA
+191 IFNDVGMLLLNNKID

-256 EAGKFD
+256 ETGKFD

-285 DFLEHNKFTILEN
+285 DFLEHNKFEILEN

-303 YKGLKRTEHGPRDW
+303 YKGLKRTENGPRDW
-317 YTGLVPNWANTTVTM
+317 FTGLVPNWANTTVTM

-341 TKACSQGLHIAPAE
+341 TKACSQGLHIASKE
-355 YAREYGNV
+355 YARDYGNV

-375 VPYNYNNKKC
+375 VPYDYDNKKC
-385 RCCRYQ
+385 RCCRYE

-397 KPEGAPDVIVVGVK
+397 KPAGAPDVIVVGVR

>member
-1 MSNLFAS
+1 MSDLFKSRADARVCAAS
-8 RSKARAFAAENG
+8 RGMK
-20 GRVKDRGAFYGEGR
+20 VVDRGVSPAVLAEGR
-34 WAVIGAN
+34 WMVVPKDSIGAPP
-41 ETSTQEKT
+41 EKT
-49 VAFDMETPPAP
+49 ISFDMETYPAP
-60 TASMFFDSRGEARA
+60 TASMFFASRGEARA

-89 ITAGCDKEEGVVKD
+89 TTAGHDKEEGVVKD

-128 LPEPTEVPISM
+128 LPEPTPVPIQIS
-139 LVARDEDKEIY
+139 VVDDTK
-150 NKIAADYHDAVLADP
+150 ADP

-177 LADGTIHTLGSNSE
+177 LPDGTIHTLGSNSE
-191 IFNDVGMLLLNNKIA
+191 IFNDVGMLLLNNKID

-256 EAGKFD
+256 GTGKFD

-285 DFLEHNKFTILEN
+285 DFLEHNKFEILEN

-303 YKGLKRTEHGPRDW
+303 YKGLKRTENGPRDW
-317 YTGLVPNWANTTVTM
+317 FTGLVPNWANTTVTM

-341 TKACSQGLHIAPAE
+341 TKACSQGLHIASKE
-355 YAREYGNV
+355 YARDYGNV

-375 VPYNYNNKKC
+375 VPYDYDNKKC
-385 RCCRYQ
+385 RCCRYE

-397 KPEGAPDVIVVGVK
+397 KPAGAPDVIVVGVR

>member
-20 GRVKDRGAFYGEGR
+20 GRVKDRGAFYGEER

-41 ETSTQEKT
+41 ETSDQEKA
-49 VAFDMETPPAP
+49 VAFDMETHPAP

-89 ITAGCDKEEGVVKD
+89 TTAGHDKEEGVVKD

-128 LPEPTEVPISM
+128 LPEPTPVPI
-139 LVARDEDKEIY
+139 
-150 NKIAADYHDAVLADP
+150 KISVVDDTKADP

-177 LADGTIHTLGSNSE
+177 LPDGTIHTLGSNSE
-191 IFNDVGMLLLNNKIA
+191 IFNDVGMLLLNNKID

-256 EAGKFD
+256 ETGKFD

-285 DFLEHNKFTILEN
+285 DFLEHNKFEILEN

-303 YKGLKRTEHGPRDW
+303 YKGLKRTENGPRDW
-317 YTGLVPNWANTTVTM
+317 FTGLVPNWANTTVTM

-341 TKACSQGLHIAPAE
+341 TKACSQGLHIASKE
-355 YAREYGNV
+355 YARDYGNV

-397 KPEGAPDVIVVGVK
+397 KPAGAPDVIVVGVR